1 MTSSLAAVEA
11 ATWVKSAHVIKSC
24 MKTRK
29 KRTWKYKI
37 LYTNL
42 NLKDRLDIE
51 FTVCYS
57 DLLPEEALTSLRI

>member
-29 KRTWKYKI
+29 KEHGNTRY
-37 LYTNL
+37 YTQ
-42 NLKDRLDIE
+42 I
-51 FTVCYS
+51 S
-57 DLLPEEALTSLRI
+57 I